1 MLGSIL
7 KLGCGCVTL
16 YIYLDITN
24 YLVTRLV
31 MNVIRRATGNP
42 DPDYYLDRA
51 ESELILGNNV
61 KSFKC
66 FQ

>member
-1 MLGSIL
+1 
-7 KLGCGCVTL
+7 
-16 YIYLDITN
+16 
-24 YLVTRLV
+24 

-42 DPDYYLDRA
+42 DPDYLDRA
-51 ESELILGNNV
+51 KSELILVNNV

>member
-1 MLGSIL
+1 
-7 KLGCGCVTL
+7 
-16 YIYLDITN
+16 
-24 YLVTRLV
+24 
-31 MNVIRRATGNP
+31 MNVIRRATDYP
-42 DPDYYLDRA
+42 DPDYLDRA